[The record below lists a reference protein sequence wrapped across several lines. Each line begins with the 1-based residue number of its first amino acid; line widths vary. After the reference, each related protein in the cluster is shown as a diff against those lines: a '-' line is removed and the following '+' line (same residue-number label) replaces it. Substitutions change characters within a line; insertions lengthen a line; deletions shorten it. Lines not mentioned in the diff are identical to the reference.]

1 MQDLNIDMLKT
12 KIYNLMQEKRITQET
27 LSNELGMSQSN
38 FSRALSL
45 SNSQCFTLEQV
56 YKIAQ
61 YFEISVDQ
69 LLGNTKPADKRSEK
83 DICKFFTDLI
93 EKRTLV
99 TFDHIRKEEI
109 MTPYYRDN
117 YPDCEVT
124 HEDVKYNA
132 FIFPNYF
139 DPGPLDRY
147 DEEQI
152 DNLRTDCLFGGNNDD
167 SNIRINAFFTKY
179 LQIYNMYLHN
189 QMTEE
194 LFHEITEKFM
204 QDLK

>member
-12 KIYNLMQEKRITQET
+12 KIYNLMQENRVTQET
-27 LSNELGMSQSN
+27 LSGELGMSQSN

-61 YFEISVDQ
+61 YFEMSVDQ
-69 LLGNTKPADKRSEK
+69 LLGNTKPADKQSEK

-93 EKRTLV
+93 ESRKIV
-99 TFDHIRKEEI
+99 TSEI
-109 MTPYYRDN
+109 TRNEFIYYPYYSGGL
-117 YPDCEVT
+117 PDCET
-124 HEDVKYNA
+124 TKEDVKYTS
-132 FIFPNYF
+132 FVFPSYF
-139 DPGPLDRY
+139 DPGPADCFDPGEIEDLECEYLSNGNR
-147 DEEQI
+147 DE
-152 DNLRTDCLFGGNNDD
+152 
-167 SNIRINAFFTKY
+167 SNMRINEFFTKY